1 MDYAASK
8 QFVSPRGVSAAGD
21 DSAALCWEL
30 DEGVTAARQETWL
43 LSFIDILALL
53 LTLLVLL
60 LAYQDQD
67 HRLEQERAASAAQY
81 GTGSAASL
89 QTPLTANIGARLL
102 PPARGAAQGYAVPGE
117 GLLPQIVAAAGV
129 APGTTAEDSAT
140 STDPNA
146 PHAPADTAAPGQ
158 PVDSPTETP
167 SEAMPASF
175 EPVTSLADSEPAA
188 FMEPVEPPVPAAAQN
203 PDAGVMASFDTAA
216 SVTEEHTAAVSVSS
230 DIASSQAAA
239 APLDRVMDALTSS
252 QLHDRIE
259 VVVGSSDVSLE
270 ISDSILF
277 APASAV
283 FSATGSGLLDELAA
297 LLQTLPY
304 SLSVEGHSDNVPIQT
319 ARYPSNWELSSAR
332 AAAVTRA
339 LIEKGIA
346 PERIRA
352 IGYGDTRPR
361 DDNGSAAGRAR
372 NRRVTFV
379 LQLDGQV

>member
-8 QFVSPRGVSAAGD
+8 QFLSPRGVSAAGE
-21 DSAALCWEL
+21 DSAAMCWEL

-67 HRLEQERAASAAQY
+67 HRLEQKLAAGAPQNDARSAVA
-81 GTGSAASL
+81 L
-89 QTPLTANIGARLL
+89 QTPLTAYNGPRLF
-102 PPARGAAQGYAVPGE
+102 PPALDAAQGYAVPGE
-117 GLLPQIVAAAGV
+117 ALLPPAVASGASVPVTATKGNVASTEPEAPQGSPEIALPEPDVQAPVAA
-129 APGTTAEDSAT
+129 
-140 STDPNA
+140 PN
-146 PHAPADTAAPGQ
+146 G
-158 PVDSPTETP
+158 EI
-167 SEAMPASF
+167 PASF
-175 EPVTSLADSEPAA
+175 EPVDRLAHNDP
-188 FMEPVEPPVPAAAQN
+188 
-203 PDAGVMASFDTAA
+203 
-216 SVTEEHTAAVSVSS
+216 AAVSASLQGAAPPAVPASFPAAPSS
-230 DIASSQAAA
+230 AAA
-239 APLDRVMDALTSS
+239 APLDRVMEALHSS
-252 QLHDRIE
+252 QLEDRIE

-270 ISDSILF
+270 IRDNILF
-277 APASAV
+277 APASAAL
-283 FSATGSGLLDELAA
+283 SAMGIGLLDELAA

-319 ARYPSNWELSSAR
+319 VRYPSNWELSSAR

-372 NRRVTFV
+372 NRRVSFV
-379 LQLDGQV
+379 LQLAGEV